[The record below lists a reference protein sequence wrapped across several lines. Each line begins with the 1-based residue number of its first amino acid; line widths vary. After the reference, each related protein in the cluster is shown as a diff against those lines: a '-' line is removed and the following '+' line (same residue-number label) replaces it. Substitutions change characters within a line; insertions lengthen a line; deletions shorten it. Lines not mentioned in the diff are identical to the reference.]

1 MYLLLYIVWGRYKRY
16 YLPTI
21 IGILFYIMFYSIN
34 AMEKIDSFIPRL
46 YLQHKNGPDLNLPP
60 PPPLHPHQSII
71 CTYAPARF
79 LIQKHLNHLIK
90 QHQHLQNNDHW
101 HR

>member
-60 PPPLHPHQSII
+60 PHPSTPISPLFVPTPLLVS
-71 CTYAPARF
+71 
-79 LIQKHLNHLIK
+79 
-90 QHQHLQNNDHW
+90 
-101 HR
+101 